1 MKEPLLI
8 SACLTGKKC
17 KYSGGDNYCPA
28 VEALR
33 ERYELIEVCPE
44 VDGGLPTP
52 RVPAERQGE
61 RVVNREGVDVT
72 EQYRRG
78 AEMALDAAK
87 THGCTKALLK
97 ERSPS
102 CGCDG
107 IYDGTFSKTLVPGM
121 GVAAQL
127 LAENGIAI
135 WGESRVDELL

>member
-1 MKEPLLI
+1 MKEKLLI
-8 SACLTGKKC
+8 SACLTGHKC

-33 ERYELIEVCPE
+33 ARYELIEVCPE

-61 RVVNREGVDVT
+61 RVVNREGADVT
-72 EQYRRG
+72 AQYRRG
-78 AEMALDAAK
+78 AELALAAAK
-87 THGCTKALLK
+87 ANGCIGAVLK

-102 CGCDG
+102 CGCG
-107 IYDGTFSKTLVPGM
+107 EIYDGTFTKALIPGM

-127 LAENGIAI
+127 LRENGVAI
-135 WGESRVDELL
+135 YGESRIKDLL